1 MWLLLH
7 IHSLADSFIHS
18 FIDLTCLSLCQVL
31 SANRADVCLG
41 EGTRSAAETVQRNLL
56 VNVRA
61 LWLQKG
67 AALLL
72 KQMGES
78 RHRVQPVQMKIVLCI
93 AGRMDTCL
101 RGRGPVLTQGWVAW
115 GGAPPLT
122 CALHQAITPWCVPS
136 HLEVHL
142 IDLSWWVEPRVQLS
156 LPVHAHPKHE
166 PRSSSFMN
174 SLYN

>member
-115 GGAPPLT
+115 GGGSPADLCSPPSNYTLM
-122 CALHQAITPWCVPS
+122 CPFSSRGAS
-136 HLEVHL
+136 HRPELMGG
-142 IDLSWWVEPRVQLS
+142 
-156 LPVHAHPKHE
+156 A
-166 PRSSSFMN
+166 
-174 SLYN
+174 